1 MMIIEK
7 QAKELKSLKDSQAH
21 QASGP

>member
-7 QAKELKSLKDSQAH
+7 QAKELKSLKDSQTH

>member
-1 MMIIEK
+1 MLIIEK

-21 QASGP
+21 QATGP